1 MVIITFQKQLLNN
14 IKKKSL
20 NSHILSE
27 PIKNVYYFS
36 LRVGW
41 ACMDQETCAEVRETL
56 SEAGSLLPPVG
67 SGEPVQVVR
76 LGVRSFTHTEPS

>member
-1 MVIITFQKQLLNN
+1 
-14 IKKKSL
+14 
-20 NSHILSE
+20 
-27 PIKNVYYFS
+27 
-36 LRVGW
+36 
-41 ACMDQETCAEVRETL
+41 MDQETCAEVRETL